1 MSSDKTGYM
10 HCYRDRE
17 DLTKLEKA
25 AISHYRDLTYA
36 QLKWDWDIGRVEL
49 GDDCHM
55 VNNIMRGNIPRA
67 SLTRGDKFRSSWII
81 NRVTS
86 AINKSPVTQ
95 EFDVIRG
102 VEMFDALK
110 DVKVADEFDD
120 NAFTSFTTSQ
130 KTATSYAGRNSD
142 GELIFLSIKLK
153 RGDFALY
160 VDNVE
165 EEWLLSGHKTFKV
178 VGIEHRDNHQG
189 IIGNKAIIYYLAI
202 TT

>member
-55 VNNIMRGNIPRA
+55 VNNIMRGSIPRA

-102 VEMFDALK
+102 VEMFKALK
-110 DVKVADEFDD
+110 KADIGSKIDD
-120 NAFTSFTTSQ
+120 NAFTSFTTSR
-130 KTATSYAGRNSD
+130 KTASRYAKKNNN
-142 GELIFLSIKLK
+142 GEYIFFRLTLN

-160 VDNVE
+160 VDSVE
-165 EEWLLSGHKTFKV
+165 EEWLLGKDKTFLV
-178 VGIEHRDNHQG
+178 EDIEHLKDVPWLSG
-189 IIGNKAIIYYLAI
+189 GKAIIYYLTL

>member
-55 VNNIMRGNIPRA
+55 VNNIMRGSIPRA

-86 AINKSPVTQ
+86 AIQKSPVTQ

-102 VEMFDALK
+102 VEMFDGLRDAVIGSK
-110 DVKVADEFDD
+110 IVDD
-120 NAFTSFTTSQ
+120 AFTSFTTSP
-130 KTATSYAGRNSD
+130 KTAAQYAGKND
-142 GELIFLSIKLK
+142 TGEWIILRLTLTV
-153 RGDFALY
+153 GNFALY
-160 VDNVE
+160 IDDVE
-165 EEWLLSGHKTFKV
+165 SEWLLGRDKCFRVADIQHQENISWLSG
-178 VGIEHRDNHQG
+178 G
-189 IIGNKAIIYYLAI
+189 KAIIYYLTL